1 MHKSDYR
8 IRLTHFRQSEQ
19 RTSIQSTRLT
29 ERVSAVRPKETATQ
43 QVSTVRLKETATQQ
57 VSTVRQKNTRLA
69 QIITAI
75 ILQNT

>member
-19 RTSIQSTRLT
+19 RTSIQNTRLT

-43 QVSTVRLKETATQQ
+43 QVSTVR
-57 VSTVRQKNTRLA
+57 QKNTRLA
-69 QIITAI
+69 QIITAV